1 MLLFAD
7 ENMLFG
13 LILLGITG
21 VIVKEEF
28 EEIDIGEWLAGDFM
42 GEMVVCGDKVIS
54 LLVKTDD
61 VEAIDG
67 EEDGFLT
74 STAALHLIKV
84 VIDIQPSG
92 NRTYTSD
99 FRKWLMLSSR
109 LSFRFPSK
117 KQQRFLINIVS
128 LRIFLEQIHILDS
141 LNTKN
146 MFPMIQKSEKLCCL
160 FQ

>member
-1 MLLFAD
+1 MGGLILDFLGGELLLLFAD
-7 ENMLFG
+7 KKMLFG

-28 EEIDIGEWLAGDFM
+28 VEIGIGEWLAGDFM
-42 GEMVVCGDKVIS
+42 GEMVVLVDRVLS
-54 LLVKTDD
+54 LFVD

-84 VIDIQPSG
+84 LIDIQPSG

-99 FRKWLMLSSR
+99 FKNSLILRSR
-109 LSFRFPSK
+109 LSFRFPSNR
-117 KQQRFLINIVS
+117 QHRFLINIMS
-128 LRIFLEQIHILDS
+128 LRVFLKQIR
-141 LNTKN
+141 
-146 MFPMIQKSEKLCCL
+146 
-160 FQ
+160 